1 MSEYDYS
8 GLYKQ
13 DPNGTGQGAQQP
25 SAPQAPQEN
34 TYPNVGSS
42 GMNTANTAR
51 TDYTADAQPSGSAAG
66 EQPAGSSF
74 HSYSSASGPAAGGP
88 GSPNGP
94 QGPVGG
100 PAPQPGPAPH
110 RARKQGGGK
119 KVALRIVA
127 GVGVVVLGF
136 GGGLLGTMAGNA
148 LGLGHDQVVIQQVQ
162 RDESAQTNQGSADG
176 SEMTL
181 VDIAAKVSPSVVA
194 ITTEQMVSTNVWF
207 GSYIQS
213 GAGSGV
219 ILSEDGRILTC
230 AHVVDGA
237 TSITVQL
244 SDDTEYPATVIGSD
258 SSSDVAVLKIDA
270 TGLTPA
276 TIGDSNALAVGE
288 TVVAVGNPMGTLSGS
303 VTDGIVSAV
312 DRSVEVEGNAMSLI
326 QTDAAISPGNSG
338 GGLFNG
344 LGELIGLVNASGSTT
359 TSSGAVSQNL
369 GFAIPIN
376 EVMNVVNELIEKGY
390 VARPALGVTVLSIN
404 ESNAM
409 QYGVDT
415 YGVYIIQITPG
426 SGAEKAGLQLG
437 DRVVAVD
444 NNSVNATTDLTGYL
458 QGKNVGDTVSLQI
471 ERDGKMANY
480 DVVLGE
486 GATGPTATT
495 DEDAQQSPFGR

>member
-344 LGELIGLVNASGSTT
+344 KVELIGIVNASGSTT

-369 GFAIPIN
+369 GFAIPISDA
-376 EVMNVVNELIEKGY
+376 MDIATQLIENGY
-390 VARPALGVTVLSIN
+390 VARPALGVMILDIN
-404 ESNAM
+404 DAQTAY
-409 QYGVDT
+409 QYGVSN
-415 YGVYIIQITPG
+415 YGVYIIQVTPG
-426 SGAEKAGLQLG
+426 GGADQAGLQAG
-437 DRVVAVD
+437 DRIVSVD
-444 NNSVNATTDLTGYL
+444 SNSVTTGQDLTSYL
-458 QGKNVGDTVSLQI
+458 ETKEIGDTVELQI
-471 ERDGKMANY
+471 EREGRMATY
-480 DVVLGE
+480 TVSLGE
-486 GATGPTATT
+486 SSANTGESA
-495 DEDAQQSPFGR
+495 AG

>member
-119 KVALRIVA
+119 KIALRIVA

-181 VDIAAKVSPSVVA
+181 VDIAAKVSPSVGRHHDRA
-194 ITTEQMVSTNVWF
+194 
-207 GSYIQS
+207 
-213 GAGSGV
+213 
-219 ILSEDGRILTC
+219 DGQHQRL
-230 AHVVDGA
+230 VR
-237 TSITVQL
+237 QL
-244 SDDTEYPATVIGSD
+244 YPERAR
-258 SSSDVAVLKIDA
+258 A
-270 TGLTPA
+270 PA
-276 TIGDSNALAVGE
+276 
-288 TVVAVGNPMGTLSGS
+288 
-303 VTDGIVSAV
+303 
-312 DRSVEVEGNAMSLI
+312 
-326 QTDAAISPGNSG
+326 
-338 GGLFNG
+338 
-344 LGELIGLVNASGSTT
+344 
-359 TSSGAVSQNL
+359 
-369 GFAIPIN
+369 
-376 EVMNVVNELIEKGY
+376 
-390 VARPALGVTVLSIN
+390 
-404 ESNAM
+404 
-409 QYGVDT
+409 
-415 YGVYIIQITPG
+415 
-426 SGAEKAGLQLG
+426 
-437 DRVVAVD
+437 
-444 NNSVNATTDLTGYL
+444 
-458 QGKNVGDTVSLQI
+458 
-471 ERDGKMANY
+471 
-480 DVVLGE
+480 
-486 GATGPTATT
+486 
-495 DEDAQQSPFGR
+495 

>member
-8 GLYKQ
+8 GLYNSPQ
-13 DPNGTGQGAQQP
+13 NSGPAGSGQPAASDQP
-25 SAPQAPQEN
+25 TRQEGG
-34 TYPNVGSS
+34 YPNVGSS

-51 TDYTADAQPSGSAAG
+51 TDYTADGQPSGSAAG

-119 KVALRIVA
+119 KIALRIVA

-312 DRSVEVEGNAMSLI
+312 NRAVEVEGNEMNLI

-344 LGELIGLVNASGSTT
+344 KGELIGIVNASGSTT

-369 GFAIPIN
+369 GFAIPISDA
-376 EVMNVVNELIEKGY
+376 MDIATQLIENGY
-390 VARPALGVTVLSIN
+390 VARPALGVMILDIN
-404 ESNAM
+404 DAQTAY
-409 QYGVDT
+409 QYGVSN
-415 YGVYIIQITPG
+415 YGVYIIQVTPG
-426 SGAEKAGLQLG
+426 GGADQAGLQAG
-437 DRVVAVD
+437 DRIVSVD
-444 NNSVNATTDLTGYL
+444 SNSVTTGQDLTSYL
-458 QGKNVGDTVSLQI
+458 ETKEIGDTVELQI
-471 ERDGKMANY
+471 EREGRMATY
-480 DVVLGE
+480 TVSLGE
-486 GATGPTATT
+486 SSANTGESA
-495 DEDAQQSPFGR
+495 AG

>member
-66 EQPAGSSF
+66 RAARGQAASTVILPPA
-74 HSYSSASGPAAGGP
+74 ARPPAGPAARTARRGP
-88 GSPNGP
+88 WAGRPRSP
-94 QGPVGG
+94 
-100 PAPQPGPAPH
+100 
-110 RARKQGGGK
+110 
-119 KVALRIVA
+119 ALRRTAPANRAAAKRSRCASWPVSAWSCWALAA
-127 GVGVVVLGF
+127 GCWAPWRATRWGW
-136 GGGLLGTMAGNA
+136 AN
-148 LGLGHDQVVIQQVQ
+148 DQVVIQQVQ

-344 LGELIGLVNASGSTT
+344 TWAS
-359 TSSGAVSQNL
+359 
-369 GFAIPIN
+369 
-376 EVMNVVNELIEKGY
+376 
-390 VARPALGVTVLSIN
+390 
-404 ESNAM
+404 
-409 QYGVDT
+409 
-415 YGVYIIQITPG
+415 
-426 SGAEKAGLQLG
+426 
-437 DRVVAVD
+437 
-444 NNSVNATTDLTGYL
+444 
-458 QGKNVGDTVSLQI
+458 
-471 ERDGKMANY
+471 
-480 DVVLGE
+480 
-486 GATGPTATT
+486 
-495 DEDAQQSPFGR
+495 